1 MSPEQELIASYVFL
15 TVSSATVLEVTFSLF
30 SLLLLLFLAILP
42 KYVSFRPFFHFPISN
57 WTTNYMTTLSISI
70 SIAILNSQKPDN
82 IVQMT
87 AQNVTKLDRWSCFKG
102 PNWTTKDVNNW
113 ASGDTILEMIAW
125 NNFSFLFLTIF
136 NIKLYCSLNSC
147 FFIMSLFYFC
157 QYSSCFQSL

>member
-1 MSPEQELIASYVFL
+1 MPFL

-30 SLLLLLFLAILP
+30 LLLLLLLLLLLFLAILP
-42 KYVSFRPFFHFPISN
+42 KYVPFRPFFHFPISN

-70 SIAILNSQKPDN
+70 FIAILNSQKPDN
-82 IVQMT
+82 IVQII

-113 ASGDTILEMIAW
+113 ASGNTILEIIAW

-136 NIKLYCSLNSC
+136 NIKLCCSLNSC